1 MVFLEI
7 LPSANMA
14 DVTRAR
20 DRPITYADFLPIM
33 LYCSAQ
39 IFDPLCSIL
48 YSCRNCSIRAYSLVS
63 QNI

>member
-7 LPSANMA
+7 LPSANVA

-39 IFDPLCSIL
+39 NFDLL
-48 YSCRNCSIRAYSLVS
+48 
-63 QNI
+63 